1 MPPSSPERFAFA
13 ANCKRIERYERGR
26 RIEMNAMNNVWKLY
40 AARFFQSLIP
50 AYVIERLFWEAR
62 GMTIQ
67 QVVYTEI
74 LYAAT
79 IVLLEVPTG
88 ILADRYGRKKLIV
101 LAAALGCLE
110 FLILIYAQTFWHFA
124 TVVVLAGV
132 AAAASSGAENALL
145 YDSLRRH
152 GQEALFERKLGR
164 LYALDFG
171 AAVLA
176 ALSGGW
182 LAGRYEL
189 ELNYWLSLLGAAAG
203 LGFALLLVEP
213 SAPAEARD
221 ETIPI
226 RRYVAESLRFFRS
239 RSDVRLILAAAM
251 LTGAAIDF
259 VDEFWQLYLD
269 RFDVPLAWFGPFSAA
284 LLALRMPGGLL
295 ADAMRRRF
303 RYASPLA
310 VSLAAVAVCLG
321 VAGFAPGL
329 GGAAALLGACL
340 AAGLVE
346 PLSAGYLHH
355 RIEGPM
361 RATIDSFRSLADN
374 GVATAIG
381 LGFGWSA
388 ARWDVFGGYGFLA
401 VVCAAFLLYFLP
413 AAGRLKER

>member
-1 MPPSSPERFAFA
+1 
-13 ANCKRIERYERGR
+13 
-26 RIEMNAMNNVWKLY
+26 MNAMRNVKTLY
-40 AARFFQSLIP
+40 AARFCQSLIP
-50 AYVIERLFWEAR
+50 AYVIERLFWESR

-67 QVVYTEI
+67 EVVYTEI

-79 IVLLEVPTG
+79 ILLLEVPTG
-88 ILADRYGRKKLIV
+88 IVADRFGRKKLIV

-124 TVVVLAGV
+124 AVVVLAGV
-132 AAAASSGAENALL
+132 ATAASSGAENALL

-182 LAGRYEL
+182 LAGRFDL
-189 ELNYWLSLLGAAAG
+189 ELNYWISLIAAAAG

-213 SAPAEARD
+213 PAAADDDDAP
-221 ETIPI
+221 IPI
-226 RRYVAESLRFFRS
+226 RRYVSESIRFFRD
-239 RSDVRLILAAAM
+239 RRDVRLVLAAAM
-251 LTGAAIDF
+251 LTGAATDF

-269 RFDVPLAWFGPFSAA
+269 RFDVALAWFGPFSAA
-284 LLALRMPGGLL
+284 LLAMRMPGSLL
-295 ADAMRRRF
+295 ADAMRRRLGY
-303 RYASPLA
+303 RAPLA
-310 VSLAAVAVCLG
+310 VTLAAIVLG
-321 VAGFAPGL
+321 LGAAAFAPGFA
-329 GGAAALLGACL
+329 GAAALLGVCL
-340 AAGLVE
+340 AAGIVE
-346 PLSAGYLHH
+346 PLAAGYLHH

-361 RATIDSFRSLADN
+361 RATIDSFRSLADH
-374 GVATAIG
+374 GVAMAIG

-401 VVCAAFLLYFLP
+401 VACTAFLLFFLP
-413 AAGRLKER
+413 AARRLTAR